1 MTSTDLC
8 PRCNQTED
16 VSHLLWECANV
27 RVVWKEYNDFMNKLA
42 QGQDL
47 VESYDDIYTAG
58 NKSGTAIIKIKII
71 QELIQKDRL
80 THWNVEKM
88 ELLVSDLIKMEKYI
102 ALKNHEIVKFKTKW
116 KFVSNNNNLR
126 VLVT

>member
-1 MTSTDLC
+1 
-8 PRCNQTED
+8 
-16 VSHLLWECANV
+16 
-27 RVVWKEYNDFMNKLA
+27 
-42 QGQDL
+42 
-47 VESYDDIYTAG
+47 
-58 NKSGTAIIKIKII
+58 
-71 QELIQKDRL
+71 
-80 THWNVEKM
+80 M